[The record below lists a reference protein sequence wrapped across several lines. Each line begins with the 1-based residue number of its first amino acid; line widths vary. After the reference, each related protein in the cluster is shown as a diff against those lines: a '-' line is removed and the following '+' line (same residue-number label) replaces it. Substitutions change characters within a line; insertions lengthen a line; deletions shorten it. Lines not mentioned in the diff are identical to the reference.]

1 MAFSKH
7 NKEEK
12 PQTAASLKKQ
22 NNKEQTQAAV
32 NMEMK

>member
-12 PQTAASLKKQ
+12 PQTAASLKMQ
-22 NNKEQTQAAV
+22 NKEQTQAAV